1 MRVFP
6 EFKGSMAKWPYLET
20 LPSVKQTLSE
30 LRSDWILGLATNA
43 VDSDEVEIRQA
54 LAMVGIDEFIE
65 KVYCYRHIGHRK
77 PTIDFFEFILEDL
90 GIEPQKV
97 VMVGD
102 SFEGDVLGA
111 NSAGLRG
118 VWFNHRTE
126 EERKGDLHRTIH
138 DLSELRAVLEGWKV
152 MGNES

>member
-6 EFKGSMAKWPYLET
+6 EFEGPMAKWPYLET

-30 LRSDWILGLATNA
+30 LRSDWIIGLATNA
-43 VDSDEVEIRQA
+43 VDSEEVEIRQA

-65 KVYCYRHIGHRK
+65 KIYCYRKIGHRK
-77 PTIDFFEFILEDL
+77 PTFDFFEFILEDL
-90 GIEPQKV
+90 GIEPQQV

-102 SFEGDVLGA
+102 SFEADVLGA

-126 EERKGDLHRTIH
+126 EERKGNLQRTIH
-138 DLSELRAVLEGWKV
+138 DLSELRTVLDAWE
-152 MGNES
+152 